1 MAIEWT
7 TAEAVKKVREDNG
20 AAIVDLGKRFPLFTH
35 FASNVNAAGVELM
48 VLSGLTPQQW
58 NNKLKALINTDETGE
73 VEQEEVKEPVRKAT
87 RGRKPVAAKAAP
99 KKRAPKKVEPVEDLD
114 DEDLDEDEEEDEE
127 LEEVKP
133 APKKRAP
140 KKAAPKKR
148 APRKPVVIEEDDE
161 EEDLEDDEEE
171 FDDFDD
177 FDDMEE
183 F

>member
-7 TAEAVKKVREDNG
+7 TAEAVKKVRENNG

-35 FASNVNAAGVELM
+35 FASNVNETGVELM

-58 NNKLKALINTDETGE
+58 NNKLKVLIDTDE
-73 VEQEEVKEPVRKAT
+73 VEEAEPVKKASG
-87 RGRKPVAAKAAP
+87 RGRKPAAAKAAP

-114 DEDLDEDEEEDEE
+114 DE
-127 LEEVKP
+127 
-133 APKKRAP
+133 
-140 KKAAPKKR
+140 
-148 APRKPVVIEEDDE
+148 

-171 FDDFDD
+171 EVAPRKRKAPAKKAAPAKKRTSKKPVVIEDDEDEDIDDFEDDFDD
-177 FDDMEE
+177 FDDDEE

>member
-1 MAIEWT
+1 MAIGWT
-7 TAEAVKKVREDNG
+7 TAEAVKKIKEDNG

-58 NNKLKALINTDETGE
+58 NNKLKALINTDEAGE
-73 VEQEEVKEPVRKAT
+73 AEQKEVKEPVRKAT
-87 RGRKPVAAKAAP
+87 RGRKPAAAKAAP
-99 KKRAPKKVEPVEDLD
+99 KKRAPKKVELVEDLD

-133 APKKRAP
+133 AP

-161 EEDLEDDEEE
+161 EEDLEDEGED

>member
-7 TAEAVKKVREDNG
+7 TAEAVKKVRENNG

-35 FASNVNAAGVELM
+35 FASNVNTAGVELM

-58 NNKLKALINTDETGE
+58 NNKLKALINTDEA
-73 VEQEEVKEPVRKAT
+73 EEAEPVKKASG
-87 RGRKPVAAKAAP
+87 RGRKPAAAKAAP

-114 DEDLDEDEEEDEE
+114 DEDLDEDEEEEDEE

-161 EEDLEDDEEE
+161 EDLEDDEEE